1 MEYGFT
7 RKRRAGCKG
16 TAVERVINPARH
28 QTGAKRE
35 LLNAWERIVT
45 RESSELKKKR
55 KKKKSHILPSK
66 LGHIPDG
73 VSHRAELSWEGGF
86 RAERTA

>member
-7 RKRRAGCKG
+7 RKRRAGWKG
-16 TAVERVINPARH
+16 TAGERVINPALH

-45 RESSELKKKR
+45 RESCELKKKIT
-55 KKKKSHILPSK
+55 SCQANWVIFLM
-66 LGHIPDG
+66 
-73 VSHRAELSWEGGF
+73 ELVTEQN
-86 RAERTA
+86 

>member
-7 RKRRAGCKG
+7 RKRRAGWKG
-16 TAVERVINPARH
+16 TAGERVINPALH

-45 RESSELKKKR
+45 RESCELKKKN
-55 KKKKSHILPSK
+55 HILPSK

-73 VSHRAELSWEGGF
+73 VSHRAELS
-86 RAERTA
+86 

>member
-55 KKKKSHILPSK
+55 KKKRVISCQANWVIFLM
-66 LGHIPDG
+66 
-73 VSHRAELSWEGGF
+73 ELVTEQN
-86 RAERTA
+86 

>member
-45 RESSELKKKR
+45 RESSELKKK
-55 KKKKSHILPSK
+55 KKKKESYPAKQTGSY
-66 LGHIPDG
+66 
-73 VSHRAELSWEGGF
+73 S
-86 RAERTA
+86 